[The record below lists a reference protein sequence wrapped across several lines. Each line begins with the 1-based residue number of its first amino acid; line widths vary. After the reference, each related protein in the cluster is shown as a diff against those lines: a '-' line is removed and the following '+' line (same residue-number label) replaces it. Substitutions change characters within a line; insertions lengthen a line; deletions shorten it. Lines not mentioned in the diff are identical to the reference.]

1 MEEPRAEAVARW
13 GAGAGERS
21 GCRLGGG
28 RGGFLCYFCSCCTKV
43 SLASQKE
50 TLGMAEGQNEVF

>member
-21 GCRLGGG
+21 SCWLGGG
-28 RGGFLCYFCSCCTKV
+28 RGGFLCYFCSCWRKV
-43 SLASQKE
+43 SLALQKE
-50 TLGMAEGQNEVF
+50 TLGMAVG